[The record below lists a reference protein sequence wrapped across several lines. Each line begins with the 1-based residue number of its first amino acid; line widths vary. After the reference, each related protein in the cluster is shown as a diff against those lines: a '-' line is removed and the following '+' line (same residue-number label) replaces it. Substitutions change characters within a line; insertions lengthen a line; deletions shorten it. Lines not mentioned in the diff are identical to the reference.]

1 MIMIGRLTVSLETRE
16 VYLEDRVL
24 QLGSRAFD
32 ILELLIRAEGKTVT
46 KDEIFR
52 HVWPNSVVEENNIH
66 VQLSALRKIFG
77 GDSQVIRT
85 ISGRGY
91 RLTMPTETPDPV
103 SAPTSAAAMQTG
115 TPRLARLPVCHT
127 PLIGRDEA
135 IAEITRALKGTP
147 IVTLLGPGGI
157 GKTQLGIAVA
167 RAIAAVSD
175 MEVCFITLAS
185 VDNAEGVASTVAKAL
200 GMACP
205 EGEIP
210 LQSIVAAIRGRK
222 LLVLLDNCE
231 HVIEAAAT
239 ICEPLV
245 QACAD
250 LRILATSREPLRTRD
265 EKFYWLAPLDTP
277 DADANSQAILA
288 CSSVRVFLAQMSGLN
303 SPVEIDRSGL
313 EMVATICR
321 RLDGVP
327 LALEL
332 AAARAAVFG
341 IRKLVSE
348 LDDRFRALT
357 GGRRTA
363 PARQQTLEA
372 ALDWSYQLLNM
383 TERVVLQR
391 LGVFSERFTLEAACA
406 VAACGRLSRNDVT
419 EAIVGLASKCFLMTT
434 FDSKIK
440 EYFLLETTREYALL
454 KLYESD
460 EMDEILARKA
470 TCLASAEEQLYG
482 RVFSAASLGGSPAV
496 DAVAAR

>member
-1 MIMIGRLTVSLETRE
+1 
-16 VYLEDRVL
+16 
-24 QLGSRAFD
+24 
-32 ILELLIRAEGKTVT
+32 
-46 KDEIFR
+46 
-52 HVWPNSVVEENNIH
+52 
-66 VQLSALRKIFG
+66 
-77 GDSQVIRT
+77 
-85 ISGRGY
+85 
-91 RLTMPTETPDPV
+91 
-103 SAPTSAAAMQTG
+103 
-115 TPRLARLPVCHT
+115 
-127 PLIGRDEA
+127 
-135 IAEITRALKGTP
+135 
-147 IVTLLGPGGI
+147 
-157 GKTQLGIAVA
+157 
-167 RAIAAVSD
+167 
-175 MEVCFITLAS
+175 
-185 VDNAEGVASTVAKAL
+185 
-200 GMACP
+200 
-205 EGEIP
+205 
-210 LQSIVAAIRGRK
+210 
-222 LLVLLDNCE
+222 
-231 HVIEAAAT
+231 
-239 ICEPLV
+239 
-245 QACAD
+245 
-250 LRILATSREPLRTRD
+250 
-265 EKFYWLAPLDTP
+265 
-277 DADANSQAILA
+277 
-288 CSSVRVFLAQMSGLN
+288 
-303 SPVEIDRSGL
+303 
-313 EMVATICR
+313 MVATICR

-341 IRKLVSE
+341 IRKLVFE